1 MILEGFR
8 EFTEYFMAFVENLW
22 KQFKSFWVD
31 LFELNKALFV
41 TNTVDN
47 FKLIGDH
54 ANSFNAVSWIL
65 FVLIDGLVLL
75 FFALFI
81 IKVIQI
87 LARWFKFRKKEV
99 NKEDLLFEIAKLKK
113 EIIKVTKE
121 KDRILSL
128 QVGGTFSGSDDTLDY
143 TPSLVNEN
151 DLLSPGE
158 SRDPL
163 LYGGAGA
170 GVAYG
175 QAAAPVYASSG
186 EVTQGATDKPVDT
199 GKRFAKLELVDEMY
213 KDGNYVVTM
222 NTQDMIGLPEIVN
235 RFVNFAASQ
244 HKLYYSKK
252 VISKFIAGLATSKI
266 IILEGISGTGKTSLP
281 YCFSRFVRN
290 QATIVS
296 VQPSW
301 RDRTEIL
308 GYLNEFTKKFN
319 ETDFLK
325 ALYEV
330 SYREDVNLIVLDEL
344 NLARIEYYFAEFLSV
359 MEMPDKSEWKI
370 DLVPTQLPSDPKH
383 LAGGK
388 LLIPQNCWYIGTANR
403 DDSTFT
409 ITDKV
414 YDRAV
419 TLYLNE
425 RAQFFDA
432 PFTDSI
438 NISFNYLE
446 NLFADAAEKYPLSLK
461 SLKNIDQIDIFIQDN
476 FKVAFGNRILK
487 QIKLFVPVYVA
498 CGNSETDALDFMI
511 SSKIFKKFEALNL
524 PFLRKELEG
533 LIELIQKLFGKD
545 AFPESVAYLKDL
557 LKMSS

>member
-22 KQFKSFWVD
+22 KQFKAFWVD

-41 TNTVDN
+41 TNTIDN
-47 FKLIGDH
+47 FKIIGDH
-54 ANSFNAVSWIL
+54 ANSFNWVSWTL

-75 FFALFI
+75 FFALLI
-81 IKVIQI
+81 IKIIQI
-87 LARWFKFRKKEV
+87 LARWLKFRKKEV

-113 EIIKVTKE
+113 EIVKVTRE

-128 QVGGTFSGSDDTLDY
+128 QVGGTFRGEDQLDY

-151 DLLSPGE
+151 DLLNREEPKAQLFYGE
-158 SRDPL
+158 TER
-163 LYGGAGA
+163 GASTVQPSYQGSSEA
-170 GVAYG
+170 GVA
-175 QAAAPVYASSG
+175 
-186 EVTQGATDKPVDT
+186 TTATDKPIDT

-244 HKLYYSKK
+244 HRLYYSKK
-252 VISKFIAGLATSKI
+252 VISKFLAGLATSKI

-446 NLFADAAEKYPLSLK
+446 NLFTEAYEKYPISLK

-498 CGNSETDALDFMI
+498 CGNSENDALDFMI

-533 LIELIQKLFGKD
+533 LIDLIQKLFGKD

>member
-41 TNTVDN
+41 TNTIDN

-54 ANSFNAVSWIL
+54 ANKFNAISWIL

-75 FFALFI
+75 FFALLI
-81 IKVIQI
+81 IKIIQI
-87 LARWFKFRKKEV
+87 LARWLKFRKKEV

-113 EIIKVTKE
+113 EIIKVTRE

-128 QVGGTFSGSDDTLDY
+128 QVGGSFTGEDQLDY

-151 DLLSPGE
+151 DLLNREEPKQQLFYGE
-158 SRDPL
+158 RE
-163 LYGGAGA
+163 GG
-170 GVAYG
+170 G
-175 QAAAPVYASSG
+175 QVSQPSASYAAAA
-186 EVTQGATDKPVDT
+186 EGATGGQEKPIDT

-222 NTQDMIGLPEIVN
+222 STQDMIGLPEIVN

-244 HKLYYSKK
+244 HRLYYSKK

-446 NLFADAAEKYPLSLK
+446 NLFAEAAEKYPISLK

-533 LIELIQKLFGKD
+533 LIDLIQKLFGKD
-545 AFPESVAYLKDL
+545 AFPESIAYLKDL

>member
-41 TNTVDN
+41 TNTIDN

-54 ANSFNAVSWIL
+54 ANKFNAISWIL

-75 FFALFI
+75 FFALLI
-81 IKVIQI
+81 IKIIQI
-87 LARWFKFRKKEV
+87 LARWLKFRKKEV

-113 EIIKVTKE
+113 EIIKVTRE

-128 QVGGTFSGSDDTLDY
+128 QVGGSFTGEDQLDY

-151 DLLSPGE
+151 DLLNREEPKAQ
-158 SRDPL
+158 L
-163 LYGGAGA
+163 FYGDREGGGQVSQPSASYAGA
-170 GVAYG
+170 SEG
-175 QAAAPVYASSG
+175 AAAG
-186 EVTQGATDKPVDT
+186 GQEKPIDT

-244 HKLYYSKK
+244 HRLYYSKK

-446 NLFADAAEKYPLSLK
+446 NLFAEAAEKYPISLK

-533 LIELIQKLFGKD
+533 LIDLIQKLFGKD
-545 AFPESVAYLKDL
+545 AFPESIAYLKDL

>member
-22 KQFKSFWVD
+22 KQFKAFWVD

-41 TNTVDN
+41 TNTIDN
-47 FKLIGDH
+47 FKIIGDH
-54 ANSFNAVSWIL
+54 ANSFNWVSWTL
-65 FVLIDGLVLL
+65 FVLIDGLVIL
-75 FFALFI
+75 FFALLI
-81 IKVIQI
+81 IKIIQI
-87 LARWFKFRKKEV
+87 LARWLKFRKKEV

-113 EIIKVTKE
+113 EIVKVTRE

-128 QVGGTFSGSDDTLDY
+128 QVGGTFRGEDQLDY

-151 DLLSPGE
+151 DLLNREEPKAQLFYGE
-158 SRDPL
+158 TER
-163 LYGGAGA
+163 GASTVQPSYQGSSEA
-170 GVAYG
+170 GVA
-175 QAAAPVYASSG
+175 
-186 EVTQGATDKPVDT
+186 TTATDKPIDT

-244 HKLYYSKK
+244 HRLYYSKK
-252 VISKFIAGLATSKI
+252 VISKFLAGLATSKI

-446 NLFADAAEKYPLSLK
+446 NLFTEAYEKYPISLK

-498 CGNSETDALDFMI
+498 CGNTETDALDFMI

-533 LIELIQKLFGKD
+533 LIDLIQKLFGKD

>member
-41 TNTVDN
+41 TNTIDN
-47 FKLIGDH
+47 FKIIGDH
-54 ANSFNAVSWIL
+54 ANKFNAISWIL

-75 FFALFI
+75 FFALLI
-81 IKVIQI
+81 IKIIQI
-87 LARWFKFRKKEV
+87 LARWLKFRKKEV

-113 EIIKVTKE
+113 EIIKVTRE

-128 QVGGTFSGSDDTLDY
+128 QVGGSFTGEDQLDY

-151 DLLSPGE
+151 DLLNRDEPKAQLFYGE
-158 SRDPL
+158 RE
-163 LYGGAGA
+163 GGGQVSQPSASYAASAEGA
-170 GVAYG
+170 AVGG
-175 QAAAPVYASSG
+175 QEKV
-186 EVTQGATDKPVDT
+186 VDT

-244 HKLYYSKK
+244 HRLYYSKK

-446 NLFADAAEKYPLSLK
+446 NLFAEAAEKYPISLK

-533 LIELIQKLFGKD
+533 LIDLIQKLFGKD
-545 AFPESVAYLKDL
+545 AFPESIAYLKDL

>member
-1 MILEGFR
+1 MLEGFR

-22 KQFKSFWVD
+22 KQFKNFWID
-31 LFELNKALFV
+31 LYELNKALFV

-54 ANSFNAVSWIL
+54 ANSFNAWSWIL

-75 FFALFI
+75 FFALLVIKI
-81 IKVIQI
+81 IQ
-87 LARWFKFRKKEV
+87 LLSRWLKFRKKEV
-99 NKEDLLFEIAKLKK
+99 NKEDLLFEIAKLKREMQK
-113 EIIKVTKE
+113 MIKE
-121 KDRILSL
+121 KDRILAL
-128 QVGGTFSGSDDTLDY
+128 QVGGFRGDDQLDY

-158 SRDPL
+158 SH
-163 LYGGAGA
+163 
-170 GVAYG
+170 G
-175 QAAAPVYASSG
+175 QVQYDSLGSSPQYQAQVGSAAVQTS
-186 EVTQGATDKPVDT
+186 TQTGDKPIDT
-199 GKRFAKLELVDEMY
+199 GNRFAKLELVDNKY
-213 KDGNYVVTM
+213 KDGNFVVTM

-244 HKLYYSKK
+244 HRLYYSKK

-383 LAGGK
+383 LDQGK

-446 NLFADAAEKYPLSLK
+446 NLFQDAAEKYPLSLK
-461 SLKNIDQIDIFIQDN
+461 SIKNIDQIDIFIQDN

-498 CGNSETDALDFMI
+498 CGNTETEALDFMI

-533 LIELIQKLFGKD
+533 LIDLIQKLFGKE

>member
-1 MILEGFR
+1 MIMEGFR
-8 EFTEYFMAFVENLW
+8 EFTEYFMAFVESLW

-41 TNTVDN
+41 TNTIDN

-54 ANSFNAVSWIL
+54 ANKFNAVSWIL

-75 FFALFI
+75 FFALLI
-81 IKVIQI
+81 IKIIQI
-87 LARWFKFRKKEV
+87 LTRWFKFRKKEV

-113 EIIKVTKE
+113 EIVKVTRE

-128 QVGGTFSGSDDTLDY
+128 QVGGSFHGEDQLDF

-151 DLLSPGE
+151 DLLNRDEPKAQLFYGDRETAQQAQPSP
-158 SRDPL
+158 SYTP
-163 LYGGAGA
+163 
-170 GVAYG
+170 
-175 QAAAPVYASSG
+175 SG
-186 EVTQGATDKPVDT
+186 EVSQGGQEKVVDT

-213 KDGNYVVTM
+213 KDGNYVITM

-330 SYREDVNLIVLDEL
+330 SYREDINLIVLDEL

-446 NLFADAAEKYPLSLK
+446 NLFAEAAEKYPITLK
-461 SLKNIDQIDIFIQDN
+461 SLKNI
-476 FKVAFGNRILK
+476 VG
-487 QIKLFVPVYVA
+487 
-498 CGNSETDALDFMI
+498 
-511 SSKIFKKFEALNL
+511 
-524 PFLRKELEG
+524 
-533 LIELIQKLFGKD
+533 
-545 AFPESVAYLKDL
+545 
-557 LKMSS
+557 